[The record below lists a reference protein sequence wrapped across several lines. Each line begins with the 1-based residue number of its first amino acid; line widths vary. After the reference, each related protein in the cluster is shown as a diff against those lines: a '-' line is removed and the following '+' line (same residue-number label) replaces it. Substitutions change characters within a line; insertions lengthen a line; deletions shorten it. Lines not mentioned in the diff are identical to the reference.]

1 MNEVKKLTFADRVR
15 NAVKA
20 FKGKPIGSVTY
31 GIELTKCE
39 ECDKYPQNVLYIC
52 DREACGVV
60 CPNLDCHYT
69 TDIKHAK
76 NFHEA
81 PMNSGLYMEKYYGEV
96 TDATEQD

>member
-1 MNEVKKLTFADRVR
+1 MNEVKKLTFANRVR

-20 FKGKPIGSVTY
+20 FKGKPNI
-31 GIELTKCE
+31 
-39 ECDKYPQNVLYIC
+39 LYVC